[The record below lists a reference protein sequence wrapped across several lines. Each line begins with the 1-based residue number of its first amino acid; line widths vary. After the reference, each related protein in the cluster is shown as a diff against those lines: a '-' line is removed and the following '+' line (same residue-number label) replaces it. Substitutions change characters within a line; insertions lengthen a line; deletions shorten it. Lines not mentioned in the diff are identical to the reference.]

1 MVSKKWAT
9 GSGTVFRTRNCS
21 LNFKLVKLSV
31 SRTVKRIFNAD
42 KTETSQKSLGYA
54 MTIGIDIMNELRL
67 TISCE
72 EKIVEWKNLKI
83 PMTTSATKF

>member
-1 MVSKKWAT
+1 MIT
-9 GSGTVFRTRNCS
+9 
-21 LNFKLVKLSV
+21 
-31 SRTVKRIFNAD
+31 
-42 KTETSQKSLGYA
+42 
-54 MTIGIDIMNELRL
+54 GIDIMNELRL